1 MENISCEIDLNLSR
15 NACDEGFQLHLTER
29 VVLIIQI
36 IITITTCPFTILLN
50 ILVILAVKKT
60 PRLQSKANI
69 LLACLA
75 ATDTFIGLT
84 AQPSY
89 ILFTTFQ
96 VFGMSSLAQTIRY
109 HWQDR
114 SVVAGITNSLLHLM
128 LVTFERLVAIK
139 FTIHYLSLITEK
151 NIKVSVVIFW
161 IIAFCT
167 WVLRYVTP
175 YVELFTLALL
185 VPGCI
190 IFLSISY
197 VILYRETLRH
207 KKRIKT
213 EQIAQQEVETFLKE
227 NKALKTTVYVVGSL
241 VLCFIPWSIYL
252 VSAALESLSLE
263 KSVNYVSFC
272 RVLIMLN
279 SLLNPLICFWP
290 DKEMRR
296 LVLPF
301 FSRCIQ
307 LTVKMIFLRNQ
318 PADHPAVYT
327 LIYIYHITVGS
338 IMMLKLSDC
347 SPGCWLNCNIFW
359 TKLEA

>member
-1 MENISCEIDLNLSR
+1 MKLKPNNYSSHPSIYSVQNKVLQQKAMMMNVSEINSKQFST
-15 NACDEGFQLHLTER
+15 NVSDEGLQLNLTER

-36 IITITTCPFTILLN
+36 IITTTTCPFTILLN

-60 PRLQSKANI
+60 QRLQSKANV

-75 ATDTFIGLT
+75 ATDAFVGVT

-89 ILFTTFQ
+89 VFFATFQ
-96 VFGMSSLAQTIRY
+96 VLDMNALAQAIRF
-109 HWQDR
+109 HWHDR
-114 SVVAGITNSLLHLM
+114 AIAAGGSNSLLHLM

-139 FTIHYLSLITEK
+139 FTIHFLSLITEK

-185 VPGCI
+185 VPSCI

-213 EQIAQQEVETFLKE
+213 EQIAQQEVQNFLRE

-241 VLCFIPWSIYL
+241 VLCFIPSSFLLLSLL
-252 VSAALESLSLE
+252 VDSLSL
-263 KSVNYVSFC
+263 KDSVYFVSFS
-272 RVLIMLN
+272 RVFIMLN
-279 SLLNPLICFWP
+279 SLFNPLIYFWR
-290 DKEMRR
+290 DKQMRK
-296 LVLPF
+296 LVSPF
-301 FSRCIQ
+301 VLRCI
-307 LTVKMIFLRNQ
+307 TVN
-318 PADHPAVYT
+318 P
-327 LIYIYHITVGS
+327 S
-338 IMMLKLSDC
+338 
-347 SPGCWLNCNIFW
+347 N
-359 TKLEA
+359 